1 MIQRTI
7 YLTKIEQALKTNPII
22 ALIGARQV
30 GKTSLMNMIN
40 VSGAKLFLNGQNPEI
55 SEIFQSFSTLEKYL
69 QINLHK
75 QLEATLFID
84 EFQFISGVSTMM
96 KLLTDKY
103 NKLKIIVSGSS
114 SIDIHQ
120 QVKESLAGRIR
131 IIPVYSLS
139 FEEYILF
146 NNKQLYEKYL
156 QYSIEDNPKIIDK
169 QIQLLLNEYLIYGG
183 LPKIALTTQY
193 EEKIKL
199 LQDILQTYLLRD
211 VRSYIRN
218 EDFTGFNK
226 MLQLLA
232 AQIGNQ
238 VNINELSKL
247 SKISYRKCEE
257 YISLLEQMYIL
268 KLISPFST
276 NKRKEIT
283 KMKKV
288 YFYDLGMR
296 NMIYNSFNDIDIR
309 VDKGAVFENFTFL
322 ELSKHLMLSE
332 IKYYRTK
339 DGLEVDFIVND
350 FFKIIPVEV
359 KYKDFEKAQSL
370 KNINDFEKIQSF
382 ENAYIIN
389 LTNNKKTGNQN
400 YIPAYFI
407 SKLKNIFGKKF
418 S

>member
-7 YLTKIEQALKTNPII
+7 YLTKIKQALETNPIV

-30 GKTSLMNMIN
+30 GKTSLMKMFN

-75 QLEATLFID
+75 KLEATLFID
-84 EFQFISGVSTMM
+84 EFQFISGVSIMM

-103 NKLKIIVSGSS
+103 DKLKIIVSGSS

-146 NNKQLYEKYL
+146 NDQELYNKYRLYSLKDDL
-156 QYSIEDNPKIIDK
+156 KIVDK
-169 QIQLLLNEYLIYGG
+169 QINLLFKEYMTYGG
-183 LPKIALTTQY
+183 LPKIALTKEY
-193 EEKIKL
+193 DEKISL
-199 LQDILQTYLLRD
+199 LKDILQTYLLRD

-238 VNINELSKL
+238 VNVNELSNL
-247 SKISYRKCEE
+247 SKLPYRKCEE

-296 NMIYNSFNDIDIR
+296 NMIFNSFNDIDIR
-309 VDKGAVFENFTFL
+309 VDKGALFENFTFL
-322 ELSKHLMLSE
+322 ELSKHLKQSE

-339 DGLEVDFIVND
+339 DGLEIDFIVND
-350 FFKIIPVEV
+350 FFKIIPFEV
-359 KYKDFEKAQSL
+359 KYKDFEFAKSL
-370 KNINDFEKIQSF
+370 KNITDFAKIQSF
-382 ENAYIIN
+382 DNAYVIN
-389 LTNNKKTGNQN
+389 LTNNQVKGNQN
-400 YIPAYFI
+400 YIPAYFL
-407 SKLKNIFGKKF
+407 SKLIV
-418 S
+418 